1 VDELK
6 PQPGDGV
13 IRKTRYD
20 GFYGTFLE
28 DLLGV
33 YGIKHLVITGTSG
46 QHPRPAH
53 SGQRRPQV
61 I

>member
-1 VDELK
+1 MDELK

-20 GFYGTFLE
+20 GFYGTLLE

-46 QHPRPAH
+46 QHPRPE
-53 SGQRRPQV
+53 
-61 I
+61 

>member
-6 PQPGDGV
+6 PQPDDGV
-13 IRKTRYD
+13 VRKTRYD

-28 DLLGV
+28 DLLRV
-33 YGIKHLVITGTSG
+33 YGVKLLVITRTSG

-53 SGQRRPQV
+53 SGQRCPQA